1 MATFRFELVSPD
13 QLLYSADAESVVV
26 PGTEGEFTMLPN
38 HAPLVTSLRN
48 GGVILVNGADQPSK
62 EFAVFGGI
70 AEVTNT
76 SLTILAE
83 RTTPMKDVTPEG
95 LDHDILTAQ
104 TFLEA
109 ARSEDEKRILG
120 EKIAQLREFK
130 DVVASRQSS

>member
-1 MATFRFELVSPD
+1 MATFQFELVGPD
-13 QLLYSADAESVVV
+13 QLLYSEQVESVVV

-48 GGVILVNGADQPSK
+48 GGVILVNAAGGSK
-62 EFAVFGGI
+62 EFAVFGGV

-83 RTTPMKDVTPEG
+83 RTTPMRDVTTEA

-104 TFLEA
+104 TYLEA
-109 ARSEDEKRILG
+109 THDEDEKRVLS
-120 EKIAQLREFK
+120 EKISQLEQFRH
-130 DVVASRQSS
+130 VVASRQAS

>member
-13 QLLYSADAESVVV
+13 QLLYSAEVESVVV
-26 PGTEGEFTMLPN
+26 PGTEGEFTVLPN

-48 GGVILVNGADQPSK
+48 GGVILVNGAEPSK

-83 RTTPMKDVTPEG
+83 RTTPMKDVTTEG
-95 LDHDILTAQ
+95 LDRDILTAQ
-104 TFLEA
+104 TYLEA
-109 ARSEDEKRILG
+109 ARGEDEKRILG
-120 EKIAQLREFK
+120 EKITQLQEFRQI
-130 DVVASRQSS
+130 VTSRHAS

>member
-13 QLLYSADAESVVV
+13 QLLYSADVDSVVV
-26 PGTEGEFTMLPN
+26 PGTEGEFTVLPN

-48 GGVILVNGADQPSK
+48 GGVILVNGDPPSK
-62 EFAVFGGI
+62 EFAVFGGV
-70 AEVTNT
+70 AEVTNS